1 MIWQKIPVYFRLILF
16 WGFLSS
22 ITSFPVD
29 WNVDTSAEEERAK
42 TCPRN
47 MNASRGAY
55 QRGHV
60 PLFLPESH
68 PHREEKICPTE
79 GAISGGIIR
88 GTAALQMECEVFKAY
103 GHKFFICIRLWGRRG
118 GQASQAPT
126 SGAFRGVCVGWGSSW
141 NEEQQKSF
149 VLQYMNKEVPTKSVF
164 SGCGGRQ
171 ISQTKPQKASQPHN
185 RIISNRFV
193 VKLQFVVHWVI
204 LEL

>member
-1 MIWQKIPVYFRLILF
+1 MIWQKLPVYFRLILF
-16 WGFLSS
+16 WVFLSS
-22 ITSFPVD
+22 IASFPVD
-29 WNVDTSAEEERAK
+29 WNADTSAGEERAK

-47 MNASRGAY
+47 MNAGGGAY

-118 GQASQAPT
+118 GRPARLQL
-126 SGAFRGVCVGWGSSW
+126 RGLSEVCVCGVGELLEWGTTKILCFTIY
-141 NEEQQKSF
+141 EQRGA
-149 VLQYMNKEVPTKSVF
+149 NKVSVQRLWREADITNKATK
-164 SGCGGRQ
+164 GIAATR
-171 ISQTKPQKASQPHN
+171 
-185 RIISNRFV
+185 
-193 VKLQFVVHWVI
+193 
-204 LEL
+204 

>member
-1 MIWQKIPVYFRLILF
+1 MIWQKFVYFRLILF
-16 WGFLSS
+16 CFFLSS
-22 ITSFPVD
+22 IASFPVD
-29 WNVDTSAEEERAK
+29 WNADTSAGEERAK

-47 MNASRGAY
+47 MNAGGGAY

-118 GQASQAPT
+118 GRPARLQL
-126 SGAFRGVCVGWGSSW
+126 RGLSEVCVGWGSSW

-171 ISQTKPQKASQPHN
+171 ISQTKPQKASQPHDRSIN
-185 RIISNRFV
+185 YRFV
-193 VKLQFVVHWVI
+193 VKVQFVAHWVI
-204 LEL
+204 F

>member
-1 MIWQKIPVYFRLILF
+1 MCRFSLYFCYLLLSFPKWFDKNFLFILDWF
-16 WGFLSS
+16 CFVFFTS

-47 MNASRGAY
+47 MNAGRGAY

-118 GQASQAPT
+118 GRPARLQLRGLSEACVWGGGALGMRNNKNPLFYNIWTKRCQQSQCSA
-126 SGAFRGVCVGWGSSW
+126 AV
-141 NEEQQKSF
+141 E
-149 VLQYMNKEVPTKSVF
+149 
-164 SGCGGRQ
+164 GGRYHQ
-171 ISQTKPQKASQPHN
+171 QSHKRHRSHTTEA
-185 RIISNRFV
+185 
-193 VKLQFVVHWVI
+193 
-204 LEL
+204 